1 VRLTPYFLYKK
12 KRKKHKIIDDLSKDN
27 DRIMIAEIKRE
38 LGLFEDAEQVLS
50 ESFEDQYIQAVSII
64 KGLIQKR
71 NSFVTTMD
79 FD

>member
-1 VRLTPYFLYKK
+1 
-12 KRKKHKIIDDLSKDN
+12 
-27 DRIMIAEIKRE
+27 MIAEIKRE